1 MARGRWILTLA
12 LTAAGGCNNPAFFEG
27 FETLMLDDAAIAAAA
42 ADDSM
47 TAGPPNIGA
56 YVQTEYWIDY
66 GAPTDAEL
74 MARQP
79 AGLDPVDM
87 IPWIERGD
95 LEISVA
101 WTVTNLSDQPVQAW
115 ITLDGATEFYDW
127 NPIALYGLGGG
138 EDADELA
145 FPSLLGFYPREL
157 APNEV
162 RSGEFR
168 EDDLDEAMYDL
179 DVLTR
184 FCGGP
189 FAVLNNRSE
198 ADPRGTEAV
207 PPDAVIAG
215 PAMLRL
221 TLGGA
226 GPMSLEYSLR
236 VREREGVLFDPVR
249 DDVRYETMPQ
259 EYVPGGLAVVP
270 AGQMDPATV
279 SAYCGAMTAAG
290 AGGG

>member
-1 MARGRWILTLA
+1 MAPARWTL
-12 LTAAGGCNNPAFFEG
+12 LVPLVAGAGCNNPAFYDG
-27 FETLMLDDAAIAAAA
+27 FETLILDDATIAAAA
-42 ADDSM
+42 AEDSM
-47 TAGPPNIGA
+47 TAGPPDIGA

-66 GAPTDAEL
+66 AEPTMAEL
-74 MARQP
+74 MAIQP
-79 AGLDPVDM
+79 AGADPVDM
-87 IPWIERGD
+87 LPWIERGD
-95 LEISVA
+95 LEISVS
-101 WTVTNLSDQPVQAW
+101 WTVTNESDQPVRAW
-115 ITLDGATEFYDW
+115 VTLDGATEFYDW
-127 NPIALYGLGGG
+127 NPIELYGLGGG

-145 FPSLLGFYPREL
+145 FPSLLGYFPRNLE
-157 APNEV
+157 PNEV

-168 EDDLDEAMYDL
+168 EDDLAEAMYDL

-221 TLGGA
+221 TLGGD
-226 GPMSLEYSLR
+226 GPLSLEYSLR
-236 VREREGVLFDPVR
+236 IREREGVLFDPVR
-249 DDVRYETMPQ
+249 DDRRYEPMP
-259 EYVPGGLAVVP
+259 EDYVPAGVAVVM
-270 AGQMDPATV
+270 AGQMDPGTL
-279 SAYCGAMTAAG
+279 SDYCGAMMAAG